1 MNWENYVVKL
11 NVKANEIDFN
21 HPLNIYSTINTN
33 GTGFFISK
41 TEILTCYHVIKDAI
55 SIDILYKQINNI
67 TGKIKWILPDDDL
80 AVVEIDKTFDDVK
93 ILEQHIINNRDIGD
107 VYTIGFPM
115 GSTNIKITKG
125 IISGY
130 QDSLIQTDASLNPG
144 NSGGPLV
151 IKIDDRYKVIGIN
164 VSRLRGLSENTG
176 FVVPIYRFNIM
187 KPCFLNS
194 NNRIKNKPLLY
205 FDFQKII
212 QPQLRANIFRKN
224 IFDNFIKNQQ
234 GIRIT
239 MINPKYYLSQHIK
252 PNDIILSVNSKP
264 VDYNGNVKF
273 DFYPEKIPI
282 DDIGLWFISGDK
294 INLEILDPEKQ
305 ELRTETLKFEVIET
319 NLFNYYGLAN
329 YPKYWFENNGLVFSI
344 LSKQHLEN
352 LKKLELKM
360 TQVIKL
366 VQSQFNQLD
375 KFIVYLVDLDFNKI
389 GKFNKYPLGEIICE
403 INGVTFSNY
412 NEFINLMKEPVK
424 QFKTC
429 DNYIF
434 YV

>member
-1 MNWENYVVKL
+1 MNLENYVVKL
-11 NVKANEIDFN
+11 NVKAKDIDFN
-21 HPLNIYSTINTN
+21 HPLNIYSSITTN

-41 TEILTCYHVIKDAI
+41 REILTCYHVIKDAI
-55 SIDILYKQINNI
+55 HIDILYKQINNI

-80 AVVEIDKTFDDVK
+80 AVVEIDREFDDSK
-93 ILEQHIINNRDIGD
+93 ILEQYIINNRDIGD

-115 GSTNIKITKG
+115 GSTNIKTTKG
-125 IISGY
+125 IISGF

-151 IKIDDRYKVIGIN
+151 IKIDDQYKVIGIN
-164 VSRLRGLSENTG
+164 VSRLRGLSESTG

-187 KPCFLNS
+187 KPYFLNLD
-194 NNRIKNKPLLY
+194 NQVKNKPLIY

-224 IFDNFIKNQQ
+224 IFEKFIKNQQ

-239 MINPKYYLSQHIK
+239 MINPNYYISRYIK
-252 PNDIILSVNSKP
+252 PNDIILSINSKP

-282 DDIGLWFISGDK
+282 DDLGLWFVEGNQ
-294 INLEILDPEKQ
+294 INFEILDPEKQ
-305 ELRTETLKFEVIET
+305 EIRMVTINLEIIRT
-319 NLFNYYGLAN
+319 NLFNYYGLVN
-329 YPKYWFENNGLVFSI
+329 YPNYWIENNGLVFSI

-352 LKKLELKM
+352 LKKLNLKM
-360 TQVIKL
+360 TQIIKL
-366 VQSQFNQLD
+366 VNGQFNQLD
-375 KFIVYLVDLDFNKI
+375 KFVVYLVDLDFNKI
-389 GKFNKYPLGEIICE
+389 NKFNKYPIGEIITE
-403 INGVTFSNY
+403 INGKTFSNY
-412 NEFINLMKEPVK
+412 DEFMTLMKEPIK
-424 QFKTC
+424 EFKTGE
-429 DNYIF
+429 NYIF